1 MNQEINNIPEEAL
14 KDDEDLVKFL
24 RSELSANEEADF
36 MQKLQQNHDL
46 KARAIAVARLIKG
59 LERKG
64 LADDESLKSAFKNL
78 SIDDVKNISKPTTK
92 IINFKKIA
100 AWMMSA
106 AAVLILV
113 FGLRIF
119 YVNSSYEKIA
129 AEYEKE
135 FPFSSKTP
143 SHGGDD
149 DMDKVVDNLINN
161 VLQDKDLKTT
171 IESLNQ
177 IFDKSQEENFNE
189 CTNYFVVSGWYLSLA
204 HLKNHDPEKAKSV
217 LEKLAKN
224 SDDNPAVSEK
234 AKEVLEKLK

>member
-1 MNQEINNIPEEAL
+1 M
-14 KDDEDLVKFL
+14 
-24 RSELSANEEADF
+24 SANEEADF
-36 MQKLQQNHDL
+36 MQNLQQNPDL

-64 LADDESLKSAFKNL
+64 VADDESIKSAFKNL

-92 IINFKKIA
+92 IVNFKKIA
-100 AWMMSA
+100 AWVMSA
-106 AAVLILV
+106 AAVLILA

-129 AEYEKE
+129 AEYENV

-149 DMDKVVDNLINN
+149 NMDKVVDNLINN

-189 CTNYFVVSGWYLSLA
+189 CTNYFAVSGWYLSLA

>member
-14 KDDEDLVKFL
+14 KNDEDLVKFL
-24 RSELSANEEADF
+24 RGELSANEEADF

-64 LADDESLKSAFKNL
+64 VADDESLKSAFKNL

-92 IINFKKIA
+92 IVNFKKIA
-100 AWMMSA
+100 AWVMSA

-135 FPFSSKTP
+135 FPYSEFSRGS
-143 SHGGDD
+143 DD
-149 DMDKVVDNLINN
+149 DIKEKLNILCNN

-224 SDDNPAVSEK
+224 SDDTPAVSEK
-234 AKEVLEKLK
+234 AKEVLEKIK

>member
-24 RSELSANEEADF
+24 RGELSANDEAAF

-46 KARAIAVARLIKG
+46 KARAIAVAQLIKG

-64 LADDESLKSAFKNL
+64 VADDESLKSAFKNL

-92 IINFKKIA
+92 IVNFKKIA
-100 AWMMSA
+100 AWVMSA

-135 FPFSSKTP
+135 FSYSEFSRGS
-143 SHGGDD
+143 DD
-149 DMDKVVDNLINN
+149 DIKEKLNILCNN

-189 CTNYFVVSGWYLSLA
+189 CTNYFVVSCWYLSLA

-234 AKEVLEKLK
+234 AKEVLEKIK

>member
-1 MNQEINNIPEEAL
+1 MNQEINDIPQEL
-14 KDDEDLVKFL
+14 LDNDEDLVKFL
-24 RSELSANEEADF
+24 RGELSANEEADF
-36 MQKLQQNHDL
+36 MQKLQQNPDL

-59 LERKG
+59 LERKDV
-64 LADDESLKSAFKNL
+64 ADDESIKSAFKNL

-92 IINFKKIA
+92 IVNFKKIA
-100 AWMMSA
+100 AWVMSA

-129 AEYEKE
+129 AEYENV
-135 FPFSSKTP
+135 FPYSELSRG
-143 SHGGDD
+143 SDD
-149 DMDKVVDNLINN
+149 DIKEKLNILCNN

-189 CTNYFVVSGWYLSLA
+189 CTNYFAVSGWYLSLA

>member
-24 RSELSANEEADF
+24 RSELSANEETDF
-36 MQKLQQNHDL
+36 MQKLQQNPDL
-46 KARAIAVARLIKG
+46 KARTIAVARLIKG

-64 LADDESLKSAFKNL
+64 VADDKSIKSAFKNL

-92 IINFKKIA
+92 IVNFKKIA
-100 AWMMSA
+100 AWVMSA

-135 FPFSSKTP
+135 FPYSEFSRGS
-143 SHGGDD
+143 DD
-149 DMDKVVDNLINN
+149 GIKEKLNILCNN

-189 CTNYFVVSGWYLSLA
+189 CTNYFAVSGWYLSLA
-204 HLKNHDPEKAKSV
+204 HLKNHDPEKAKSI

-224 SDDNPAVSEK
+224 SDDNPVVSEK

>member
-1 MNQEINNIPEEAL
+1 MNQEINNIPEEVL
-14 KDDEDLVKFL
+14 KNDEDLVKFL
-24 RSELSANEEADF
+24 RGELSANEEAAF
-36 MQKLQQNHDL
+36 MQNLQQNPDL

-64 LADDESLKSAFKNL
+64 VADDESIKSAFKNL

-92 IINFKKIA
+92 IVNFKKIA
-100 AWMMSA
+100 AWVMSA

-129 AEYEKE
+129 AEYENV
-135 FPFSSKTP
+135 FPYSELSRG
-143 SHGGDD
+143 SDD
-149 DMDKVVDNLINN
+149 DIKEKLNILCNN

-189 CTNYFVVSGWYLSLA
+189 CTNYFAVSGWYLSLA
-204 HLKNHDPEKAKSV
+204 HLKNHAPEKAKSV

>member
-24 RSELSANEEADF
+24 RGELSANEETTF
-36 MQKLQQNHDL
+36 MQKLQQNPDL

-64 LADDESLKSAFKNL
+64 VADDESLKSAFKNL

-92 IINFKKIA
+92 IVNFKKIA
-100 AWMMSA
+100 AWVMSA

-129 AEYEKE
+129 AEYENV
-135 FPFSSKTP
+135 FPYSELSRG
-143 SHGGDD
+143 SDD
-149 DMDKVVDNLINN
+149 DIKEKLNILCNN

-189 CTNYFVVSGWYLSLA
+189 CTNYFAVSGWYLSLA

>member
-24 RSELSANEEADF
+24 RGELSANEETTF
-36 MQKLQQNHDL
+36 MQKLQQNPDL

-64 LADDESLKSAFKNL
+64 VADDESLKSAFKNL

-92 IINFKKIA
+92 IVNFKKIA
-100 AWMMSA
+100 AWVMSA

-129 AEYEKE
+129 AEYENVFPYSE
-135 FPFSSKTP
+135 FSRGS
-143 SHGGDD
+143 DD
-149 DMDKVVDNLINN
+149 DIKEKLNILCNN

>member
-14 KDDEDLVKFL
+14 KNDEDLVKFL
-24 RSELSANEEADF
+24 RGELSANEEADF

-46 KARAIAVARLIKG
+46 KARAIAVVQLIKG

-64 LADDESLKSAFKNL
+64 VADDESIKSAFKNL

-92 IINFKKIA
+92 IVNFKKIA
-100 AWMMSA
+100 AWVMSA

-135 FPFSSKTP
+135 FPYSEFSRGS
-143 SHGGDD
+143 DD
-149 DMDKVVDNLINN
+149 DIKEKLNILCNN
-161 VLQDKDLKTT
+161 VLQNKDLKNT